1 METVRV
7 SNIKAIKDG
16 QSYTRQS
23 LEQLIEICQNL
34 ATFRES
40 SSRKPSEK
48 NGASGILRVESSH
61 HLWNLVFVGG
71 TMVLIDEE
79 EHLVPTLIRKFKA
92 LKLNFQELNNIAERK
107 SEGSDRLN
115 LYQIIQQIY
124 KQESEAAQRILRE
137 IIQENLLAIF
147 LENSFDLTWQ
157 AKPEIAQI
165 SLLQTPFI
173 NLQQITDLTVQQ
185 WKTLLHVR
193 HPFQQVILLD
203 ADDPIASVPLFAT
216 ATTGQYR
223 ISEIADRFRQDISR
237 TAFKLDRLAEKR
249 TVAILPLPLR
259 PPKPEPRSPKKNV
272 SKVFVVDDSP
282 VLLKQLGSLIEAWG
296 YEVSMCSDAVSAVEK
311 MLIHKPNIIFLDL
324 NMPGTNGFE
333 MIKQIRRQPE
343 LSTTPLV
350 MITAE
355 NNVANNFRA
364 KWASC
369 KFLGKPKSTNETA
382 EFRQQLRSLLREL
395 APLSTD
401 TLV

>member
-1 METVRV
+1 
-7 SNIKAIKDG
+7 
-16 QSYTRQS
+16 
-23 LEQLIEICQNL
+23 
-34 ATFRES
+34 
-40 SSRKPSEK
+40 
-48 NGASGILRVESSH
+48 
-61 HLWNLVFVGG
+61 
-71 TMVLIDEE
+71 
-79 EHLVPTLIRKFKA
+79 
-92 LKLNFQELNNIAERK
+92 
-107 SEGSDRLN
+107 
-115 LYQIIQQIY
+115 
-124 KQESEAAQRILRE
+124 
-137 IIQENLLAIF
+137 
-147 LENSFDLTWQ
+147 
-157 AKPEIAQI
+157 
-165 SLLQTPFI
+165 
-173 NLQQITDLTVQQ
+173 
-185 WKTLLHVR
+185 
-193 HPFQQVILLD
+193 
-203 ADDPIASVPLFAT
+203 
-216 ATTGQYR
+216 
-223 ISEIADRFRQDISR
+223 
-237 TAFKLDRLAEKR
+237 
-249 TVAILPLPLR
+249 
-259 PPKPEPRSPKKNV
+259 V